1 MFDQSEFE
9 VRCEWGPAGL
19 REVAARAEVVV
30 IVDVLTFTTA
40 VDVAVA
46 RGAAVFPFPWMRP
59 AAANYAAAI
68 GAVVA
73 ARRGHGY
80 SLSPVSLREIPTGTK
95 LVLPSPNGS
104 ALAFGIE
111 HDKVLAGC
119 LRNASVVAAA
129 AARMGRT
136 IAVIPAGEI
145 WENEGGLRP
154 SFEDWVG
161 AGAIIAR
168 LEGRK
173 SPEARMAQ
181 AAFEAARGNPAR
193 LMRECGS
200 GKELI
205 GRGYPED
212 VEMAAELD
220 VSGCAPRLV
229 DGAFHGLTIETS

>member
-1 MFDQSEFE
+1 VFDQSEFD

-30 IVDVLTFTTA
+30 IVDVLSFTTA
-40 VDVAVA
+40 VDVAVG

-59 AAANYAAAI
+59 ASAYYAAAI
-68 GAVVA
+68 GAVPA
-73 ARRGHGY
+73 TRRGQGY
-80 SLSPVSLREIPTGTK
+80 SLSPASLREIPAGCK

-119 LRNASVVAAA
+119 LRNAFAVATE
-129 AARMGRT
+129 AARMGRS

-145 WENEGGLRP
+145 WGNEGGLRP

-161 AGAIIAR
+161 AGAIVAG
-168 LEGRK
+168 LAGRK
-173 SPEARMAQ
+173 SAEARMAQ
-181 AAFEAARGNPAR
+181 AAFEAARGELLA

-200 GKELI
+200 GKEMI
-205 GRGYPED
+205 GRGFPED

-229 DGAFHGLTIETS
+229 EGAFRPS